1 MSGNECDNRHKSLKG
16 NGGSVVMLEC
26 RGFLPQTRRLD
37 HFIIGFDE
45 REKCDNR
52 HKSLEGN
59 GGSVVMLE
67 CRGFL
72 PQTRRLDD
80 FIIGFDEREKIDN
93 RHNCRTKKL

>member
-1 MSGNECDNRHKSLKG
+1 MSGNE
-16 NGGSVVMLEC
+16 
-26 RGFLPQTRRLD
+26 
-37 HFIIGFDE
+37 
-45 REKCDNR
+45 CDNR

-80 FIIGFDEREKIDN
+80 FIIGFDERKKSDN
-93 RHNCRTKKL
+93 RHKSLKGNGGSVVMLECRGFLPAGSKTVKTSGVFMGFLHSYKF